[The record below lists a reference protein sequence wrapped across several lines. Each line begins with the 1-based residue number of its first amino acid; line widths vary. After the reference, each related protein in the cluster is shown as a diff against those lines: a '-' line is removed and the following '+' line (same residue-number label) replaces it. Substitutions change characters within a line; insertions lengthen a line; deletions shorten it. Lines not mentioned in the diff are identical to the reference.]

1 MRIDFRF
8 AQGKEGWDLAVTS
21 AKKKVGMGQT
31 IATILRDHIVYR
43 KQIIKLAGSDLRRTY
58 RASAL
63 GWAWAVIKPLVT
75 IFVYWFAFS
84 VGLRKGGDIAGY
96 PFVLWLISGIVPWF
110 YMSEMLTLG
119 TECILRN
126 RYLVTKMKYPVST
139 IPTFTSISKFFV
151 HLILLVLTMLIF
163 ILTGHMPTVYMLQL
177 PFYMLCNFLFFYG
190 LGAVCRA
197 DRGDQHGLFESGQ
210 VVRHGGV
217 LAFGHPV
224 GGRLD
229 ARQACPPAS
238 DAEPGHVYLQRLP
251 QLLHL

>member
-1 MRIDFRF
+1 M
-8 AQGKEGWDLAVTS
+8 AVTS

-75 IFVYWFAFS
+75 IFSFTGS
-84 VGLRKGGDIAGY
+84 
-96 PFVLWLISGIVPWF
+96 PFFGRPAQRAATSPATVCALADQRHCAVVL
-110 YMSEMLTLG
+110 SEMLTLG

-126 RYLVTKMKYPVST
+126 RYLVTKNEVPGLDDSVDVYE
-139 IPTFTSISKFFV
+139 
-151 HLILLVLTMLIF
+151 HLEVFRAPDSSGADDADFHNTDRPHADGVCCSFRLHAV
-163 ILTGHMPTVYMLQL
+163 QL
-177 PFYMLCNFLFFYG
+177 PVLRDGRCLPPIAAISTDFRIWSSRSSRQC
-190 LGAVCRA
+190 
-197 DRGDQHGLFESGQ
+197 S
-210 VVRHGGV
+210 

-229 ARQACPPAS
+229 ARQKLAHQLLMLN
-238 DAEPGHVYLQRLP
+238 GHVYLQRLP